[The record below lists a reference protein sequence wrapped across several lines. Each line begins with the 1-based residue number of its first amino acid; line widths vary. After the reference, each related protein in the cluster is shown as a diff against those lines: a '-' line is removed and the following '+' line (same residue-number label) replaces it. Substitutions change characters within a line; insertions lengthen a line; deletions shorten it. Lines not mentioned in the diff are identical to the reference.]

1 MENKVQKP
9 QCYLYYLLKVRD
21 LWQAHHLANDLGHDK
36 NMDMTRKC
44 RTFEIKCKDYE

>member
-21 LWQAHHLANDLGHDK
+21 LWQAHYLANDLAEGIHKINCKHGHDK
-36 NMDMTRKC
+36 KMQNV
-44 RTFEIKCKDYE
+44 